1 MLCLHIGM
9 PILFRLMVKQLLRG
23 QALRLNFPKN
33 WEHCYCPVQCLCK
46 FWSDF
51 VV

>member
-23 QALRLNFPKN
+23 QALRLNFSQKLGTLLLP
-33 WEHCYCPVQCLCK
+33 CPLLVQILE
-46 FWSDF
+46 
-51 VV
+51 